1 MMGSSRGKY
10 VWIACS
16 TALLVLGALAG
27 ARPLNRMSRTAKG
40 AAARSAIAQ
49 AASPASDPWNASQ
62 TIQPKQLA
70 DYVETANAPKPI
82 VICAGVRTLYEG
94 AHVPGA
100 HFEGPASSKEGL
112 AKLEQWARTLP
123 RNVNIVVYCGCCPLA
138 RCPNIRPAF
147 AALESMGF
155 HHVRVLLLPKDF
167 ATDWVAKGYPIRTG
181 LDNR

>member
-1 MMGSSRGKY
+1 MLGSWRRTY
-10 VWIACS
+10 VWIPCS
-16 TALLVLGALAG
+16 VALLVLGALAV
-27 ARPLNRMSRTAKG
+27 ARPPNGISGPAAG
-40 AAARSAIAQ
+40 AAAG
-49 AASPASDPWNASQ
+49 AAVANAESDASDPWNTSQ

-70 DYVETANAPKPI
+70 DYIETTNAPNPV

-112 AKLEQWARTLP
+112 AKLKAWARTLP
-123 RNVNIVVYCGCCPLA
+123 RNADIVVYCGCCPLT

-147 AALESMGF
+147 AALKTMGF
-155 HHVRVLLLPKDF
+155 QHVRVLLLPKDF